1 MAKKQFKAES
11 KKVLDLMV
19 NSIYTHKE
27 IFLRELISNA
37 SDAIDKLCYL
47 ALTDPSVGMNRSDF
61 EIRLA
66 VDKDARTLTVSDNGI
81 GMSAEELEK
90 NLGTIAFSGSGA
102 FKAGLSKDGEKPA
115 EAENPIDIIG
125 QFGVGFYSAFMV
137 ADHIT
142 VVSKKYGE
150 TEAHKWESDG
160 ADGFTVTPCEKE
172 TAGTDVILHIRP
184 DGEEAD
190 EFSQYVREYPIY
202 KLVKKYS
209 DYVRYPI
216 RMLMPHPYLKE
227 GTGIKKED
235 GTDVP
240 PEYEEKWELETFN
253 SMVPIWRRKKADVKP
268 EEYEAFYQE
277 TFRETEPP
285 LRTIPVSVEGAITYD
300 ALLFIPKKAPANYF
314 SDEYKSGLQ
323 LYSSGV
329 MIMDSCEDLLPDY
342 FNFVRGVVESPDLT
356 LNISREVLQHDR
368 QLKSI
373 GAHLEKKI
381 RAELDKMLTDDRESY
396 EAFWKEFGR
405 QIKVCCLEDYGAKK
419 DQLEDLLMFYSSKE
433 KKFVKLEEYFSRM
446 KPDQKYIYFAAGET
460 VEAIDRKPQTEIL
473 KDRDFEILYFTEP
486 MDEFVADM
494 FRNYKDKPFRSALDG
509 DLELPED
516 KEKDKPDESGLYRD
530 TLDFIKNA
538 LGDKVDE
545 VKASNKL
552 ISHPVCMSSGDG
564 VTFEMERY
572 FKAVGQ
578 EMPVKAKR
586 ILEINTNHAAFRAIE
601 NVRVINPEKA
611 KKYCEILYTQA
622 MMIAGMPVED
632 PSAYTDLLTS
642 LW

>member
-102 FKAGLSKDGEKPA
+102 FKAGLSKDNEKPA

-381 RAELDKMLTDDRESY
+381 RAELDKMLADDRESY

>member
-381 RAELDKMLTDDRESY
+381 RAELDKMLADDRESY

>member
-61 EIRLA
+61 EIRLT

-102 FKAGLSKDGEKPA
+102 FKAGLAKDGEQPA
-115 EAENPIDIIG
+115 ETENPIDIIG

-160 ADGFTVTPCEKE
+160 ADGFTVSPCEKE
-172 TAGTDVILHIRP
+172 TVGTDVILHIRP

-190 EFSQYVREYPIY
+190 EYSKYTREYTIY

-253 SMVPIWRRKKADVKP
+253 SMVPIWRRKKSDVKP
-268 EEYEAFYQE
+268 EEYEAFYTE

-300 ALLFIPKKAPANYF
+300 ALLFLPKKAPANYF
-314 SDEYKSGLQ
+314 SDEYKPGLQ

-381 RAELDKMLTDDRESY
+381 RAELDKMLADDRESY

-446 KPDQKYIYFAAGET
+446 KPDQKYIYYAAGET

-494 FRNYKDKPFRSALDG
+494 FRNYKEKPFRSALDG

-516 KEKDKPDESGLYRD
+516 KEKPDESGLYRD
-530 TLDFIKNA
+530 TLDFIKEA

-586 ILEINTNHAAFRAIE
+586 ILELNTNHAAFHAIE
-601 NVRVINPEKA
+601 NVRLINPEKA

-632 PSAYTDLLTS
+632 PSGYTDLLTS